1 VRRSPKHRPV
11 CATARRVVD
20 SDFEGKNAQFTN
32 PQITA
37 ATMAWATK
45 ILVV

>member
-1 VRRSPKHRPV
+1 V
-11 CATARRVVD
+11 AE

-37 ATMAWATK
+37 ATMGWATK
-45 ILVV
+45 ILGV

>member
-1 VRRSPKHRPV
+1 
-11 CATARRVVD
+11 VVET
-20 SDFEGKNAQFTN
+20 DFEGKNAQYTN
-32 PQITA
+32 PEVTA

>member
-1 VRRSPKHRPV
+1 
-11 CATARRVVD
+11 VVD

-45 ILVV
+45 VLVV

>member
-1 VRRSPKHRPV
+1 V
-11 CATARRVVD
+11 AE

-32 PQITA
+32 PEITA
-37 ATMAWATK
+37 GTMGWATK